1 MTGGKR
7 RRGGRSLSK
16 LLLVLAV
23 FAASANAAAIQA
35 GAQDDPVSGGAF
47 SDDDGSVHERNIE
60 RIAEWGIDSG
70 CADGRF
76 CPSGIIIRAEMAA
89 WLYRA
94 SVRLNGTHPRVNEVR
109 LSDVARDAWYRP
121 YALWAAAAGV
131 MASAEGTFD
140 PDLAVTRADMAEML
154 VAAFDHLSPAA
165 EIRGLFSDTLG
176 APRSAVGAMEGIY
189 DARIT
194 KGCRAEPLRF
204 CPNREVTRAQAA
216 SLLARAVV
224 LAQPTVG
231 LIINEPES
239 AVGYTLFMGDTTAY
253 LIDYLGREVYAW
265 KLNDM
270 VLTPVKLLKNGN
282 LMGIERKQNF
292 LVEVDP
298 TGRIVWEYGHR
309 LYLHHDFVL
318 LPDGNVLVLSRETMT
333 PEKAVAVGADP
344 DYLTPQGMEYDRL
357 LEVRPTGPN
366 GGEIVWEWSPLD
378 HIIQDRDPDKD
389 NYGAIAEHP
398 ERIDVNYNLQQ
409 LYMRG
414 EYSEDWLH
422 TNAIDYHPVLDQI
435 MLSARNYGELW
446 IIDHA
451 TTTAETAGQK
461 GDLLYRWGNPRA
473 YAAGGLEDQHL
484 FSAHH
489 TQWIKPGLP
498 GEGNIL
504 IFNNG
509 IEFEGFERHYSSVDE
524 IVPPAFNDGGYQREP
539 GGAFGPAQPIWTY
552 TAKNPADFYAHIFSG
567 TQRLPNGNTL
577 ITDGIKGTFFQVTPD
592 GKTVWKYISPILGDS
607 TILYQGDEVPIR
619 HGQTITTPYGSLYSL
634 QNWLYRTEWY
644 PPGYPGLQGLDLTP
658 RGLIGP
664 LR

>member
-1 MTGGKR
+1 M
-7 RRGGRSLSK
+7 
-16 LLLVLAV
+16 
-23 FAASANAAAIQA
+23 
-35 GAQDDPVSGGAF
+35 SGGVF
-47 SDDDGSVHERNIE
+47 GDDDGSVHERNIE
-60 RIAEWGIDSG
+60 QIAEWGIDSG
-70 CADGRF
+70 CADDRF
-76 CPSGIIIRAEMAA
+76 CPSGLITRAEMAA

-94 SVRLNGTHPRVNEVR
+94 SVRLNGTHPRINEVR

-121 YALWAAAAGV
+121 YALWAAATGV
-131 MASAEGTFD
+131 MAAAGGIFD
-140 PDLAVTRADMAEML
+140 PDLTVTRADASEML

-165 EIRGLFSDTLG
+165 EIRGLFSDALG
-176 APRSAVGAMEGIY
+176 APQSAVGAMEGIY
-189 DARIT
+189 DAGIT

-216 SLLARAVV
+216 SLLVRVVV

-239 AVGYTLFMGDTTAY
+239 AVGYTVFMGDTTAY
-253 LIDYLGREVYAW
+253 LIDHLGREVYAW
-265 KLNDM
+265 KLDDM
-270 VLTPVKLLKNGN
+270 VLTPVKLLENGN
-282 LMGIERKQNF
+282 LMGIGRDQHF

-298 TGRIVWEYGHR
+298 TGRIVWEYGR
-309 LYLHHDFVL
+309 GLYLHHDFVL
-318 LPDGNVLVLSRETMT
+318 LPNGNVIVLSRETIT
-333 PEKAVAVGADP
+333 PEEAVAVGADP
-344 DYLTPQGMEYDRL
+344 DYLTPQGMEYDLL

-366 GGEIVWEWSPLD
+366 GGEIVWEWSSLD
-378 HIIQDRDPDKD
+378 HIIQDRDPDKP

-398 ERIDVNYNLQQ
+398 GLIDIDYNLQQ
-409 LYMRG
+409 LYERG
-414 EYSEDWLH
+414 EYSEDWIH
-422 TNAIDYHPVLDQI
+422 VNAIDYHPVLDQI

-446 IIDHA
+446 IIDHN
-451 TTTAETAGQK
+451 TTTAEAAGER

-473 YAAGGLEDQHL
+473 HAAGGLEDQHL

-524 IVPPAFNDGGYQREP
+524 IIHPAFNNGIYQQES

-552 TAKNPADFYAHIFSG
+552 TAKNPTDFYSHVISG
-567 TQRLPNGNTL
+567 VQRLPNGNTL
-577 ITDGIKGTFFQVTPD
+577 ITDGIKGTLFQVTPD
-592 GKTVWKYISPILGDS
+592 GKIVWKYISPILLDG
-607 TILYQGDEVPIR
+607 TKIHQGDEVPIR
-619 HGQTITTPYGSLYSL
+619 PWQTITTPYGPLYSL
-634 QNWLYRTEWY
+634 QNWLYRIEWY

-658 RGLIGP
+658 RGLIEP